1 MANPN
6 QNSLRLVWRGMQG
19 DERISGATWQ
29 PTKESDPIWSMP
41 GLVGAGACNST
52 HGPALAVDPLNF
64 RRYMVWKGSGGD
76 GRIWTTELS
85 GIENRPRVLAG
96 PEGPFMTTDRPAMAV
111 LEDQRRLLAWRAP
124 DGALVWAI
132 QEAGGPWSAQVPTG
146 AATSHGPALVT
157 FEDQVLMAWKA
168 ADDTTIWSAWFKGG
182 GWTVPRPAP
191 MAGGAARTSDVPALA
206 RTDHGLVMAWKG
218 ASDAF
223 VWWTERTGGSQWPAP
238 RTAEPSSG
246 AILTSHG
253 PAVAMARRVLHLEW
267 KGVGDQHIWW
277 SQRQDDGRWTPSA
290 VINPGINTFAS
301 PALVGYAVFFL

>member
-1 MANPN
+1 
-6 QNSLRLVWRGMQG
+6 
-19 DERISGATWQ
+19 
-29 PTKESDPIWSMP
+29 
-41 GLVGAGACNST
+41 
-52 HGPALAVDPLNF
+52 
-64 RRYMVWKGSGGD
+64 
-76 GRIWTTELS
+76 
-85 GIENRPRVLAG
+85 
-96 PEGPFMTTDRPAMAV
+96 MAV
-111 LEDQRRLLAWRAP
+111 LEDRRRLLAWRAP

-132 QEAGGPWSAQVPTG
+132 QEPGRPWSAPVPTG
-146 AATSHGPALVT
+146 ATTSHGPALVT
-157 FEDQVLMAWKA
+157 FGDQVLMAWKA

-182 GWTVPRPAP
+182 SWTVPGPAP

-206 RTDHGLVMAWKG
+206 RTGRGLVMAWKG

-223 VWWTERTGGSQWPAP
+223 VWWTEWTSGSQWPAP

-253 PAVAMARRVLHLEW
+253 PAVAMARRVLYLAW